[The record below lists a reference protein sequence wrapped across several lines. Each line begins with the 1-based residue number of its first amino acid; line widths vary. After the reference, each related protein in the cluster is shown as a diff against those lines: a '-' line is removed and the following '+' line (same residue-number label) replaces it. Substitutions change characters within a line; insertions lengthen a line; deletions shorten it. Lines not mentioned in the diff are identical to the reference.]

1 MSKKSIQSRKFLEEQ
16 VKLMLNEYAS
26 GTPSSWFRSL
36 SDVEKAVVETAIG
49 ILEGGY
55 EQFVAIG
62 NQIINKLYGGNFE
75 QAFGSLNYDKKP
87 GMEKNLEDLKTVKD
101 FFILFSEP
109 NLADQELGSAGM
121 GDYLDP

>member
-62 NQIINKLYGGNFE
+62 NQIWWEF
-75 QAFGSLNYDKKP
+75 
-87 GMEKNLEDLKTVKD
+87 
-101 FFILFSEP
+101 
-109 NLADQELGSAGM
+109 
-121 GDYLDP
+121 